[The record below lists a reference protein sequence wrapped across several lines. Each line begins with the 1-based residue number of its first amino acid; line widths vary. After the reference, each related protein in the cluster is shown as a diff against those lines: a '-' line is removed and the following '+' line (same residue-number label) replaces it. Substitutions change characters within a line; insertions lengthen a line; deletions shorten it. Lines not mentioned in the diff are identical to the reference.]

1 MSDQAGAGQEGTAP
15 EGFGPESFGPEGSGR
30 TRFGPE
36 NYGPESYGPESYGPE
51 SYGPESYGPES
62 LGPEGDLA
70 GGPSG
75 AGPISA
81 GPNTRGKRR
90 RTVLWATVGVAAV
103 TAVLIAVIA
112 SAQPSSQV
120 TARSPLLGS
129 AAPAISGP
137 GLAGGHYSLAQF
149 RNEWVLVNFMATWCQ
164 PCQQEMPQLVK
175 FADQHAKSA
184 DATVLTVVYDPTNV
198 AQLKKFLAARGA
210 RWPAVD
216 DPSASVSYG
225 VTGLPSSFLVAPDGV
240 VYAYVPGEVEAAAL
254 DNWVRQGAAKGLGP
268 A

>member
-1 MSDQAGAGQEGTAP
+1 MS
-15 EGFGPESFGPEGSGR
+15 GPEESAPGGTGPEGIGPDGIGPDGIGPDGIGGGIGVVGIGPDGSKR
-30 TRFGPE
+30 T
-36 NYGPESYGPESYGPE
+36 
-51 SYGPESYGPES
+51 
-62 LGPEGDLA
+62 
-70 GGPSG
+70 
-75 AGPISA
+75 
-81 GPNTRGKRR
+81 GKRR
-90 RTVLWATVGVAAV
+90 RTVLWASVGVAAV

-129 AAPAISGP
+129 NAPPIAGP

-149 RNEWVLVNFMATWCQ
+149 HNQWVLVNFMATWCE

-175 FADQHAKSA
+175 FAKQHAKTA
-184 DATVLTVVYDPTNV
+184 DAVVLSVVYDPTNV
-198 AQLKKFLAARGA
+198 SQLKTFLAARGA

-225 VTGLPSSFLVAPDGV
+225 VTGLPSSFLVAPNGI
-240 VYAYVPGEVEAAAL
+240 VYAYVVGQVEANAL
-254 DNWVRQGAAKGLGP
+254 NNWLRQGAAKGLGR

>member
-1 MSDQAGAGQEGTAP
+1 MSDQAGGGQEGTAP
-15 EGFGPESFGPEGSGR
+15 EGFGPESLGSEAFGPEGFGAES
-30 TRFGPE
+30 FGPE
-36 NYGPESYGPESYGPE
+36 SFGPESFEPD
-51 SYGPESYGPES
+51 
-62 LGPEGDLA
+62 GDVA

-75 AGPISA
+75 AGPASA
-81 GPNTRGKRR
+81 GPNTRGTRR

-120 TARSPLLGS
+120 TARSPLLGR

-198 AQLKKFLAARGA
+198 AQLKTFLAARGA

>member
-1 MSDQAGAGQEGTAP
+1 M
-15 EGFGPESFGPEGSGR
+15 
-30 TRFGPE
+30 
-36 NYGPESYGPESYGPE
+36 
-51 SYGPESYGPES
+51 
-62 LGPEGDLA
+62 
-70 GGPSG
+70 
-75 AGPISA
+75 
-81 GPNTRGKRR
+81 
-90 RTVLWATVGVAAV
+90 V

-129 AAPAISGP
+129 TAPAISGP
-137 GLAGGHYSLAQF
+137 GLAGGHYSLSQF
-149 RNEWVLVNFMATWCQ
+149 RNEWVLVNFMATWCP
-164 PCQQEMPQLVK
+164 PCQQEMPQLLK
-175 FADQHAKSA
+175 FARQHFKSA

-198 AQLKKFLAARGA
+198 AQLKTFLTTRGA

-216 DPSASVSYG
+216 DPSATVSYG

-254 DNWVRQGAAKGLGP
+254 DNWMHQGAAKGLGR

>member
-1 MSDQAGAGQEGTAP
+1 MSSTGDLTAPGGGPPDDAGKERLGPGDRHGADLGAGDPGAGGFGAEYLGPGDLEADGGGPGETAP
-15 EGFGPESFGPEGSGR
+15 R
-30 TRFGPE
+30 T
-36 NYGPESYGPESYGPE
+36 
-51 SYGPESYGPES
+51 
-62 LGPEGDLA
+62 
-70 GGPSG
+70 
-75 AGPISA
+75 
-81 GPNTRGKRR
+81 TRKR
-90 RTVLWATVGVAAV
+90 RTVLWATLGVAAV

-120 TARSPLLGS
+120 AARSPLLGS
-129 AAPAISGP
+129 TAPAISGP
-137 GLAGGHYSLAQF
+137 GLAGGHYSLAEF

-164 PCQQEMPQLVK
+164 PCQQEMPQLLK
-175 FADQHAKSA
+175 FAKQHAKSA
-184 DATVLTVVYDPTNV
+184 DATVLTVAYDPTDV
-198 AQLKKFLAARGA
+198 SQLKSFLAARGA

-254 DNWVRQGAAKGLGP
+254 DNWLRQGAAKGLGR

>member
-1 MSDQAGAGQEGTAP
+1 MNGMAYGSRDDDAGQEVLA
-15 EGFGPESFGPEGSGR
+15 
-30 TRFGPE
+30 
-36 NYGPESYGPESYGPE
+36 
-51 SYGPESYGPES
+51 PES
-62 LGPEGDLA
+62 LEPGADVV
-70 GGPSG
+70 
-75 AGPISA
+75 AGPPSN
-81 GPNTRGKRR
+81 PGKRR
-90 RTVLWATVGVAAV
+90 RTVLWATVGVAVV

-129 AAPAISGP
+129 AAPRSPA
-137 GLAGGHYSLAQF
+137 GLAGGHYSLSQF

-164 PCQQEMPQLVK
+164 PCQQEMPQLLK
-175 FADQHAKSA
+175 FARQHSKSA

-198 AQLKKFLAARGA
+198 AQLKTFLTARGA
-210 RWPAVD
+210 RWPAVN
-216 DPSASVSYG
+216 DPSSSVSYG

-254 DNWVRQGAAKGLGP
+254 DNWLHQGAAKGLGR

>member
-1 MSDQAGAGQEGTAP
+1 
-15 EGFGPESFGPEGSGR
+15 
-30 TRFGPE
+30 
-36 NYGPESYGPESYGPE
+36 
-51 SYGPESYGPES
+51 
-62 LGPEGDLA
+62 L
-70 GGPSG
+70 
-75 AGPISA
+75 
-81 GPNTRGKRR
+81 
-90 RTVLWATVGVAAV
+90 GVAVV

-129 AAPAISGP
+129 TAPAISGP

-149 RNEWVLVNFMATWCQ
+149 HNEWVLVNFMATWCE
-164 PCQQEMPQLVK
+164 PCQQEMPQLLK
-175 FADQHAKSA
+175 FAKQHAKSA
-184 DATVLTVVYDPTNV
+184 DATVLTVAYDPTNV
-198 AQLKKFLAARGA
+198 AQLKSFLAARGA

-254 DNWVRQGAAKGLGP
+254 DNWLRQGAAKGLGRV
-268 A
+268 

>member
-15 EGFGPESFGPEGSGR
+15 EGFGPETRGPEGFGPEG
-30 TRFGPE
+30 F
-36 NYGPESYGPESYGPE
+36 GPESYGPESYGPE
-51 SYGPESYGPES
+51 GPES
-62 LGPEGDLA
+62 LGPDGDLA
-70 GGPSG
+70 GSPSG

-198 AQLKKFLAARGA
+198 AQLKTFLAARGA